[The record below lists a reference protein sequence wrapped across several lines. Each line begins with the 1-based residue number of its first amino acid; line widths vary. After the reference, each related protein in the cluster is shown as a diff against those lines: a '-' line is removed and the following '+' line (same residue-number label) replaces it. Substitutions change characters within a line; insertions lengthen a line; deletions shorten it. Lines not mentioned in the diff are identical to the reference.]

1 MQSDSDTDIRS
12 KIGNGSWSNAS
23 SIDNRLAGLN
33 TTVGTANSN
42 ITALNTTT
50 TDIKNNITASWPFVN
65 SNRQNKTV
73 RDEFNLIESDII
85 NINNKVAASGKAS
98 GTDEYYENLLS

>member
-12 KIGNGSWSNAS
+12 KIGNCSWSNTS

-73 RDEFNLIESDII
+73 RDELNLIESDII
-85 NINNKVAASGKAS
+85 VCCL
-98 GTDEYYENLLS
+98 NLLHFGVVSLVR

>member
-33 TTVGTANSN
+33 TTANSD

-50 TDIKNNITASWPFVN
+50 TDIKNNITASWPFLN
-65 SNRQNKTV
+65 SNRQNKMV
-73 RDEFNLIESDII
+73 RD
-85 NINNKVAASGKAS
+85 
-98 GTDEYYENLLS
+98 